1 MNAKRHFKYTHR
13 QRDKEWKK
21 KTKAKTEKKRKSIL
35 EIQWIYNYHKR
46 IFSGPYGLFMS
57 AMFLVVWFHPIPT
70 KKKSTEKL
78 VGFALLTNSKKH
90 QCRAR
95 VHVHCTYTIRYAML
109 HTNFILFRN
118 ELNSLDFQNENNY
131 GRRFTFWPS
140 HRINWIEWIAF
151 TLEWVQMESM
161 RSFLFVYWCLYI
173 FISVFLM
180 LALCPSFFLDL
191 VCAPFTF
198 NFSLIII

>member
-1 MNAKRHFKYTHR
+1 MK
-13 QRDKEWKK
+13 KENQSQNRER
-21 KTKAKTEKKRKSIL
+21 EK
-35 EIQWIYNYHKR
+35 IYLGNPMDLQLSQAYLLWPIWSVHVGNV
-46 IFSGPYGLFMS
+46 FGG
-57 AMFLVVWFHPIPT
+57 VVPSHSNE
-70 KKKSTEKL
+70 KKSTEKL

-161 RSFLFVYWCLYI
+161 RSFLFVYWCLYL